1 MRITGKKP
9 KDGAPIEIATKDG
22 IITEISSARHQDESW
37 LSAGFIDLQVNGFGG
52 EDLNTDG
59 LEPDVLIAL
68 TEKMLKVGVTTF
80 LPTLITSSEQKIT
93 SALRAIAEARRARKL
108 VADAVPYVHLEGP
121 HISAI
126 DGFRGAHSKGHVR
139 PADLAEFYRWQ
150 NASGG
155 LVGMI
160 TLSPHTPDVEDYI
173 ATVTRHGV
181 VVALGH
187 THAEPEQIR
196 RAVDAG
202 ARLSTHLGNG
212 IAATIDRNR
221 NAIWP
226 QLEDDRLSATLISD
240 GHHVPADVLKTV
252 IRAKGLG
259 RSILV
264 SDTVAVGGKPPGLYH
279 TPVGGHVRLE
289 TNGRLRLVGTDYLA
303 GAVVPLKGGVARLSD
318 MTGISLSDSLV
329 MATINP
335 GRFVGGRG
343 IIELGAHADLI
354 RFTVEKNPVAFH
366 IESVIVAGWEWSG
379 QSNPR

>member
-1 MRITGKKP
+1 MRIRGRDP
-9 KDGAPIEIATKDG
+9 KDGAPIEIVTQDG
-22 IITEISSARHQDESW
+22 IITEVSYARHQDKAW
-37 LSAGFIDLQVNGFGG
+37 ISAGLIDLQVNGYAG
-52 EDLNTDG
+52 EDLNADG
-59 LEPDVLIAL
+59 LEPDILIAL
-68 TEKMLKVGVTTF
+68 TERMIEVGVTSF
-80 LPTLITSSEQKIT
+80 LPTLITASEQKIT
-93 SALRAIAEARRARKL
+93 SALRAIVEARRASKL

-121 HISAI
+121 HISEA
-126 DGFRGAHSKGHVR
+126 DGFRGAHSKGHLR

-150 NASGG
+150 EASGG

-160 TLSPHTPDVEDYI
+160 TLSPHASGVEEYI
-173 ATVTRHGV
+173 ATVTKYGV

-212 IAATIDRNR
+212 IAATIDRHR

-226 QLEDDRLSATLISD
+226 QLADDRLSATLIAD
-240 GHHVPADVLKTV
+240 GHHVPADMLKTV
-252 IRAKGLG
+252 IRAKGVG

-264 SDTVAVGGKPPGLYH
+264 SDTVALGGNPPGLYH

-289 TNGRLRLVGTDYLA
+289 TNGRLGLVGTDYLA
-303 GAVVPLKGGVARLSD
+303 GAVVPLKDDVARLSE
-318 MTGISLSDSLV
+318 MTGISLSDSLA

-343 IIELGAHADLI
+343 IIKVGARADLI
-354 RFTVEKNPVAFH
+354 RFTVETHPAALH
-366 IESVIVAGWEWSG
+366 IESVIVAGHEWPG
-379 QSNPR
+379 APR